1 MEMKDLT
8 IEEKI
13 GQMIMIG
20 MDTNY
25 ITDRIKTMIL
35 KYKIG
40 GIILYRKNFS
50 TYKEMIELIEKLK
63 KLNQQNKIPLFISID
78 QEGGRVNRMPP
89 EIKNLPSAN
98 QVAINGGKEEV
109 KKSAKITAE
118 ILKKSGFN
126 VNAQVVC

>member
-1 MEMKDLT
+1 MQIKELS

-13 GQMIMIG
+13 GQMIIIG

-25 ITDRIKTMIL
+25 ITDRIKNMIK

-40 GIILYRKNFS
+40 GIILYRKNFA
-50 TYKEMIELIEKLK
+50 TYQDMLKLIKDLK
-63 KLNQQNKIPLFISID
+63 QLNKDNPFPLFIAVD

-98 QVAINGGKEEV
+98 MIVKFRRKRINN
-109 KKSAKITAE
+109 KI
-118 ILKKSGFN
+118 S
-126 VNAQVVC
+126 